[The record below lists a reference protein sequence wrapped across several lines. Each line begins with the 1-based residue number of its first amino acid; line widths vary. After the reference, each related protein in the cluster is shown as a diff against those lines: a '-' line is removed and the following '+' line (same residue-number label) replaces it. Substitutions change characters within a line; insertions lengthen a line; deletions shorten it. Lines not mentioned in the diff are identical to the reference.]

1 MCVCMCVCM
10 FVCIYVDGWM
20 DFLIKVTF
28 TVYLSLFC
36 FFSFFFSFL
45 QYTCLHLTILP
56 SFKLSLPFS
65 FFFSPPIMNNEL
77 VLLWSSLLGISAAC
91 VRACLMD
98 CCMLIWLEDDGQF
111 SAGVTGEIKEPF
123 VRVWAMCLWQTGTDL
138 ESLPLYLCTSTGER
152 RTMGNTRLCH
162 YWFREGCVSW
172 CPRPP

>member
-1 MCVCMCVCM
+1 MPTAVS
-10 FVCIYVDGWM
+10 DNSP
-20 DFLIKVTF
+20 LLQT
-28 TVYLSLFC
+28 LSPIFPFFC
-36 FFSFFFSFL
+36 
-45 QYTCLHLTILP
+45 
-56 SFKLSLPFS
+56 
-65 FFFSPPIMNNEL
+65 PPIMNNEL

-138 ESLPLYLCTSTGER
+138 ESLPLYLCTATGER
-152 RTMGNTRLCH
+152 RTMGNTRQCH

>member
-1 MCVCMCVCM
+1 MYTWGIEMPPILYNVLYICL
-10 FVCIYVDGWM
+10 
-20 DFLIKVTF
+20 FL
-28 TVYLSLFC
+28 
-36 FFSFFFSFL
+36 FSFFFAIYYAYIWQFS
-45 QYTCLHLTILP
+45 
-56 SFKLSLPFS
+56 SRSNSLSHSPFFS
-65 FFFSPPIMNNEL
+65 SPPIMNNEL

-138 ESLPLYLCTSTGER
+138 ESLPLYLCTATGER

-162 YWFREGCVSW
+162 YWFKEGCVSW
-172 CPRPP
+172 CPRPS